1 MSVVRDKP
9 TNGLAGGATGPANG
23 QVGVMWLTYPAR
35 VTFFRDLRTLLRYGG
50 FRRLFSVRLLSQF
63 SDGVFQVALVSSVLF
78 SPERAPNAGAIAAG
92 FATILLPFSVLGPF
106 VGVFLDRWPRRM
118 TLVISN
124 LVRAVL
130 LVLVALLVAHDSVGA
145 LFFVLVL
152 AAFSVNRFLLAGL
165 SASLP
170 HVVDRNLLVTANSV
184 VPTCGSI
191 AYLCGLGAGGALH
204 ALTDSDPAVIATASV
219 LYLLSS
225 VVAILLPFLGP
236 DLEEAGAAVR
246 EALGNVVKGLADAA
260 RHLPRLGRLALTIVT
275 AARLPYGLMIVGL
288 VLISR
293 NHLAPANPV
302 GGMAGAGL
310 AVAASGVG
318 FGAAAVITPTMT
330 GRFGL
335 RRYLAALALLGTVM
349 QVFPLALFTSW
360 AIAVSAFGLGLTTQG
375 IKICVDTTLQ
385 RIVGDVFLGRV
396 FSIYDVLLNVALV
409 VATVIAALVMPT
421 DGRSIAVL
429 AGAALWYLAI
439 AVVIVRYWPRPA
451 DRLVTERVH

>member
-1 MSVVRDKP
+1 VRVSR
-9 TNGLAGGATGPANG
+9 LGATRIGEPVKESREA
-23 QVGVMWLTYPAR
+23 QVAGTPLTYPAR

-63 SDGVFQVALVSSVLF
+63 ADGVFQVALVSSVLF

-124 LVRAVL
+124 LVRALL
-130 LVLVALLVAHDSVGA
+130 LVVVALLVGHDSVGPA
-145 LFFVLVL
+145 FFVLVL

-170 HVVDRNLLVTANSV
+170 HVVDRDLLVTANSV

-191 AYLCGLGAGGALH
+191 AYLSGLGAGGLLH
-204 ALTDSDPAVIATASV
+204 AVTDSDPAVIATAAV

-225 VVAILLPFLGP
+225 GVAYLLPFLGP
-236 DLEEAGAAVR
+236 DLEEVGAEVR
-246 EALGNVVKGLADAA
+246 EALGNVAKGLVDAA
-260 RHLPRLGRLALTIVT
+260 RHLPRLARLALTVVT
-275 AARLPYGLMIVGL
+275 AARLPYGMMIVGL

-293 NHLAPANPV
+293 NHLVPGNPV

-318 FGAAAVITPTMT
+318 FGAAAIVTPTMT

-335 RRYLAALALLGTVM
+335 RRYIAGLALLGMVM
-349 QVFPLALFTSW
+349 QIFPLALFVSW
-360 AIAVSAFGLGLTTQG
+360 AIAVSAFGLGLVTQG

-385 RIVGDVFLGRV
+385 RVVGDVFLGRV

-409 VATVIAALVMPT
+409 VATVIAALVMPA

-429 AGAALWYLAI
+429 AGASVWYLAI
-439 AVVIVRYWPRPA
+439 AVAVARYWPRRA